1 MSSADGAAICTNGLG
16 WYLYGVVGAG
26 DKSPRLDAEG
36 LAVDPGHD
44 VELVVEGPLAGVTSR
59 VSLEEFGEEM
69 LPDRLGDAAWLE
81 EKISAHERVL
91 ERVLHELS
99 IVPCRFCTV
108 YRSERE
114 LRRFLAERKDALQA
128 ALDRVHGQVELGVK
142 AFVDRKRF
150 AAGEASRNEK
160 IRDLQERAG
169 SAEGGTAYLERRRLE
184 QLVSSEVERL
194 RSTASRDIH
203 SRLLAR
209 ADDGLTLALQAPEV
223 SGRDNQMIFHGAYL
237 VDVSEAEFKAT
248 LGSLAVE
255 YRDLGVELELTGP
268 WPPYNFVPTELRA
281 S

>member
-1 MSSADGAAICTNGLG
+1 
-16 WYLYGVVGAG
+16 
-26 DKSPRLDAEG
+26 
-36 LAVDPGHD
+36 
-44 VELVVEGPLAGVTSR
+44 
-59 VSLEEFGEEM
+59 M

-81 EKISAHERVL
+81 QKIRAHEQVL
-91 ERVLHELS
+91 ECVLHELS

-108 YRSERE
+108 YRSEHE

-142 AFVDRKRF
+142 AFVDRERF
-150 AAGEASRNEK
+150 LAGEAEHNEK
-160 IRDLQERAG
+160 IRELQERAG
-169 SAEGGTAYLERRRLE
+169 STETGTAYLERRRLE

-223 SGRDNQMIFHGAYL
+223 AGRDSQMIFHGAYL
-237 VDVSEAEFKAT
+237 VDVGEAEFEAT

-255 YRDLGVELELTGP
+255 YRDRGVELEVTGP